1 LYPWRT
7 IWKVTGALLALAI
20 VALAAPLI
28 VLLALAVAWLPAFL
42 LELAA
47 PPLAGRFTTAL
58 AEWALWVTR
67 GETATAAVSRAS
79 GAAMLV
85 LALVILG
92 AALLD
97 RRRGMRRARGAHW
110 WQALGAPLDARPAVE
125 WALDGFWNVMKGA
138 TRIARPDAVDLGRRY
153 AELLGDNLTQPG
165 YRELL
170 IAAHDLETR
179 RDLIFALLREEA
191 RPRFFGAAADDQRRA
206 EVVDLAGDGGRHVV
220 DAIGGAL
227 AVPWLAEPHVIRF
240 DPAGFWR
247 GEAHRVCD
255 RPAAIV
261 RLLEEVSAAGA
272 EQVIVVTS
280 DVAIDRPHALRA
292 RAVEP
297 RARLAEV
304 IAGAEASAARDA
316 LTALFDRFSGVYQ
329 IQPTHNAVG
338 LFDAA
343 GSYDERSD
351 RHQTLRELVELGA
364 EDAQRQFID
373 PVLGASGDELERA
386 ESRPSP
392 PPPPAPTPSRLPIDT
407 PSIAERLA
415 SLD

>member
-1 LYPWRT
+1 MDGFGR
-7 IWKVTGALLALAI
+7 AI
-20 VALAAPLI
+20 GDAI
-28 VLLALAVAWLPAFL
+28 
-42 LELAA
+42 
-47 PPLAGRFTTAL
+47 
-58 AEWALWVTR
+58 
-67 GETATAAVSRAS
+67 S
-79 GAAMLV
+79 GAFS
-85 LALVILG
+85 G
-92 AALLD
+92 
-97 RRRGMRRARGAHW
+97 
-110 WQALGAPLDARPAVE
+110 
-125 WALDGFWNVMKGA
+125 
-138 TRIARPDAVDLGRRY
+138 
-153 AELLGDNLTQPG
+153 
-165 YRELL
+165 
-170 IAAHDLETR
+170 
-179 RDLIFALLREEA
+179 
-191 RPRFFGAAADDQRRA
+191 
-206 EVVDLAGDGGRHVV
+206 VV

-240 DPAGFWR
+240 DPVGFWR

-280 DVAIDRPHALRA
+280 DIAVDRPHALRA
-292 RAVEP
+292 RAVAP

-338 LFDAA
+338 LFDAE

-351 RHQTLRELVELGA
+351 RRQSVRELVDLGA

-386 ESRPSP
+386 ESARPMASEGALPRATPRP
-392 PPPPAPTPSRLPIDT
+392 PDA

>member
-1 LYPWRT
+1 
-7 IWKVTGALLALAI
+7 
-20 VALAAPLI
+20 
-28 VLLALAVAWLPAFL
+28 
-42 LELAA
+42 
-47 PPLAGRFTTAL
+47 
-58 AEWALWVTR
+58 
-67 GETATAAVSRAS
+67 
-79 GAAMLV
+79 M
-85 LALVILG
+85 
-92 AALLD
+92 
-97 RRRGMRRARGAHW
+97 
-110 WQALGAPLDARPAVE
+110 
-125 WALDGFWNVMKGA
+125 
-138 TRIARPDAVDLGRRY
+138 
-153 AELLGDNLTQPG
+153 
-165 YRELL
+165 
-170 IAAHDLETR
+170 
-179 RDLIFALLREEA
+179 
-191 RPRFFGAAADDQRRA
+191 
-206 EVVDLAGDGGRHVV
+206 
-220 DAIGGAL
+220 
-227 AVPWLAEPHVIRF
+227 PWLAEPHVVRF

-297 RARLAEV
+297 RARLAEY

-338 LFDAA
+338 LFDAD

-351 RHQTLRELVELGA
+351 RRQSLRELVELGA

-386 ESRPSP
+386 EAARPSST
-392 PPPPAPTPSRLPIDT
+392 PPAGRSPTPSRLPLDT

>member
-1 LYPWRT
+1 
-7 IWKVTGALLALAI
+7 
-20 VALAAPLI
+20 
-28 VLLALAVAWLPAFL
+28 
-42 LELAA
+42 
-47 PPLAGRFTTAL
+47 
-58 AEWALWVTR
+58 
-67 GETATAAVSRAS
+67 
-79 GAAMLV
+79 
-85 LALVILG
+85 
-92 AALLD
+92 
-97 RRRGMRRARGAHW
+97 
-110 WQALGAPLDARPAVE
+110 
-125 WALDGFWNVMKGA
+125 
-138 TRIARPDAVDLGRRY
+138 
-153 AELLGDNLTQPG
+153 
-165 YRELL
+165 
-170 IAAHDLETR
+170 
-179 RDLIFALLREEA
+179 
-191 RPRFFGAAADDQRRA
+191 
-206 EVVDLAGDGGRHVV
+206 
-220 DAIGGAL
+220 
-227 AVPWLAEPHVIRF
+227 VPWLVEPHIVRF
-240 DPAGFWR
+240 DTAGFWR

-297 RARLAEV
+297 RARLAEYL
-304 IAGAEASAARDA
+304 AGAEASAARDA

-351 RHQTLRELVELGA
+351 RLQSLRELVDLGA

-386 ESRPSP
+386 EARPAASEAPLPRVTPRP
-392 PPPPAPTPSRLPIDT
+392 PDG